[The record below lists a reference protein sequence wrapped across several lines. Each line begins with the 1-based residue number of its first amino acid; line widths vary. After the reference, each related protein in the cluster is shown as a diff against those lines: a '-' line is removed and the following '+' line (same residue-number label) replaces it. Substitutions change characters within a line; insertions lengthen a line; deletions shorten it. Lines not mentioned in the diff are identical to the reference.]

1 MLNDEARQAHLRLL
15 ELVVEHTTN
24 MVVVTNSQ
32 RQIEWV
38 NPTYTRITGWT
49 LDEVRGRN
57 PKSFLHGPR
66 TSLTAASR
74 LGTRLRRGE
83 PVTDFEMLNY
93 KKSGEPYWVSLNI
106 QPVCDESGGV
116 SRYVAIQS
124 DITERKRRE
133 LEVVRAHRQ
142 MQEAQRLANL
152 GSLEHD
158 LSSGALWATPQAR
171 HLLGLDEAAA
181 ICFEDWMAR
190 VHPADVVGVR
200 SRYEAAVNVGGPYE
214 DEYRLL
220 HPVAG
225 TRWVQVHG
233 ALAGWDDGLTAT
245 CRLAVQ
251 DITDRKRAE
260 LLAREKARMEEAA
273 RAQSQ
278 MLSRITHDFRE
289 PLHAM
294 MGFADLIE
302 RQEGDHLS
310 DAGRSHLRQI
320 ERSAR
325 HLLALVGDILDL
337 GATQGGHLRLQPRP
351 VRIDAAVAE
360 VTDLLR
366 PLALERQVEMSV
378 QAQPPG
384 LWVQADPQRLQQV
397 LINLVGNALKYNRSG
412 GRVDILI
419 HARAPYQV
427 TVAVT
432 DTGAGIAREELAR
445 LFDAYYRAPPGTG
458 QGLPTSA
465 VQGAR
470 ERRLRDPAAA
480 PSRGEGGP
488 EGSGLGLAIA
498 RGLARAMGGE
508 IVAQSEPGTGSTF
521 SLTLPTPMGGAVPPD
536 EDLGDAGGGSP
547 AAPTTARILYVEDNE
562 LNRLLVESYLATRPG
577 HELLCCT
584 TGAAALEAAR
594 RQPPDLLLLDMHLP
608 DMHGTDVLQALR
620 RDPLLHDLPC
630 VMLSAS
636 DHPED
641 RARALAAGCNDYLT
655 KPIACEAFMDRIEAL
670 LPACVSGTG

>member
-1 MLNDEARQAHLRLL
+1 MLNDDEARQAHLRLL

-24 MVVVTNSQ
+24 MVVVTNCE

-83 PVTDFEMLNY
+83 AVTDFEMLNY

-106 QPVCDESGGV
+106 QPVHDESGAV
-116 SRYVAIQS
+116 TRYVAIQS

-171 HLLGLDEAAA
+171 RLLGLDEASA
-181 ICFEDWMAR
+181 IGFEDWMAR

-220 HPVAG
+220 HPVSG
-225 TRWVQVHG
+225 IRWVQVHG

-294 MGFADLIE
+294 MGFAELIE
-302 RQEGDHLS
+302 RQEGRALS
-310 DAGRSHLRQI
+310 EAGRSHLHQI

-337 GATQGGHLRLQPRP
+337 GASEGGHLRLQPRP

-366 PLALERQVEMSV
+366 PLALERQVEVSV
-378 QAQPPG
+378 QSRIPG
-384 LWVQADPQRLQQV
+384 LRVQADPQRLQQV
-397 LINLVGNALKYNRSG
+397 LINLVGNALKYNRRG

-419 HARAPYQV
+419 HARAPYRV

-445 LFDAYYRAPPGTG
+445 LFDAYYRAPLGD
-458 QGLPTSA
+458 
-465 VQGAR
+465 AR
-470 ERRLRDPAAA
+470 R
-480 PSRGEGGP
+480 P

-508 IVAQSEPGTGSTF
+508 IAADSEPGVGSTF
-521 SLTLPTPMGGAVPPD
+521 SLTLPTPAGDASAADAGR
-536 EDLGDAGGGSP
+536 EDAGGGLSP
-547 AAPTTARILYVEDNE
+547 APARARILYVEDNE

-577 HELLCCT
+577 HELQCCT
-584 TGAAALEAAR
+584 TGAAALEAAH
-594 RQPPDLLLLDMHLP
+594 RQPPDLVLLDMHLP

-620 RDPLLHDLPC
+620 RDPLLRTVPC
-630 VMLSAS
+630 VMLSAC

-641 RARALAAGCNDYLT
+641 RTRALAAGCADYLT
-655 KPIACEAFMDRIEAL
+655 KPIACEEFMDRIEAL
-670 LPACVSGTG
+670 LPACIPGTG

>member
-1 MLNDEARQAHLRLL
+1 MLDDDARQAHLRLL

-24 MVVVTNSQ
+24 MVVVTNCE

-83 PVTDFEMLNY
+83 AVSDFELLNY

-106 QPVCDESGGV
+106 QPVHDESGAV
-116 SRYVAIQS
+116 TRYVAIQS

-181 ICFEDWMAR
+181 ISFEDWMAR
-190 VHPADVVGVR
+190 VHPADVMGVR
-200 SRYEAAVNVGGPYE
+200 GRYEAAVNAGGPYE

-220 HPVAG
+220 HPASG
-225 TRWVQVHG
+225 IRWVQVHG

-260 LLAREKARMEEAA
+260 LLAREKARVEEAA

-294 MGFADLIE
+294 MGFAELID
-302 RQEGDHLS
+302 RQEGRALS
-310 DAGRSHLRQI
+310 EAGRSHLRQI

-337 GATQGGHLRLQPRP
+337 GASEGGHLRLQPRP

-360 VTDLLR
+360 VIDLLR

-378 QAQPPG
+378 QSQPPG
-384 LWVQADPQRLQQV
+384 LRVQADPQRLQQV
-397 LINLVGNALKYNRSG
+397 LINLVGNALKYNRRG

-419 HARAPYQV
+419 HARAPYRV

-445 LFDAYYRAPPGTG
+445 LFDAYYRAPLGD
-458 QGLPTSA
+458 
-465 VQGAR
+465 AR
-470 ERRLRDPAAA
+470 R
-480 PSRGEGGP
+480 P

-508 IVAQSEPGTGSTF
+508 IAADSEPGVGSTF
-521 SLTLPTPMGGAVPPD
+521 SLTLPTPATEALAADAGHH
-536 EDLGDAGGGSP
+536 DAGGGLSP
-547 AAPTTARILYVEDNE
+547 TPAPARILYVEDNE
-562 LNRLLVESYLATRPG
+562 LNCLLVESYLATRPG
-577 HELLCCT
+577 HELQCCA

-594 RQPPDLLLLDMHLP
+594 RQPPDLVLLDMHLP
-608 DMHGTDVLQALR
+608 DMLGTDVLQALR
-620 RDPLLHDLPC
+620 RDPLLRTVPC
-630 VMLSAS
+630 VMLSAC

-641 RARALAAGCNDYLT
+641 RARALAAGCADYLT
-655 KPIACEAFMDRIEAL
+655 KPIACEEFMDRIEAL